1 MKTFRFLYT
10 QWLKTKEAG
19 WVFVEELR
27 RVFRDPGVLVIFL
40 LAGIA
45 YPILYNCI
53 YWKDNVENVP
63 VAVVD
68 LSCSPE
74 SRAFLHKWNACPD
87 ITIAYSCTSM
97 QEAETLMRD
106 QKVHGIIYFPSDYA
120 AALNSG
126 LEQAHISL
134 YCDMSSFLY
143 MKAVYLSCNQVML
156 EGMRNVQIDRYEAM
170 GYNTEFAWSLVQ
182 DAPYTETALFCPS
195 GGYASFLIPA
205 VLMLILHQT
214 LFFGICMLGGTAR
227 DENRQLF
234 LLPGTR
240 RSASV
245 FRITLGRSMAY
256 FVIYMALGAIDLLLI
271 PRLFGLPHIGNPID
285 VMKFYVPFLLATI
298 YFSMSVS
305 IFIRNRESG
314 MVLLISSTLIFLF
327 LAGVSWP
334 QQMLPRAWRYFSY
347 LFPYTW
353 GAHGF
358 IHINSMGATLEQTS
372 KEYISLWI
380 LTAGYFVVNCVLL
393 FVLGHIHDRKAQEG
407 TLEMEEIDS
416 ESALSAAEIHSA
428 DDVLL
433 SESETAESAMA
444 NAQ

>member
-1 MKTFRFLYT
+1 MIYRFFYT
-10 QWLKTKEAG
+10 QWLKVKEASF
-19 WVFVEELR
+19 VFVDELR
-27 RVFRDPGVLVIFL
+27 RIFHDPGVLVIFI

-68 LSCSPE
+68 MSASQE
-74 SRAFLHKWNACPD
+74 SREFLHKWNACPD

-97 QEAETLMRD
+97 QEAEILMRD

-120 AALNSG
+120 AAINSG

-143 MKAVYLSCNQVML
+143 MKAIYLSCNQVML
-156 EGMRNVQIDRYEAM
+156 ESMRNIQIDRYEAM
-170 GYNTEFAWSLVQ
+170 GYNEEFAWSLVQ
-182 DAPYTETALFCPS
+182 DAPYTETALFCPT

-227 DENRQLF
+227 EENRQLF
-234 LLPGTR
+234 LLPGAR

-245 FRITLGRSMAY
+245 LRITLGRSMAY
-256 FVIYMALGAIDLLLI
+256 FLIYLALGAIDLLLI
-271 PRLFGLPHIGNPID
+271 PRLFSLPHIGNPID
-285 VMKFYVPFLLATI
+285 IMKFYVPFLLATI
-298 YFSMSVS
+298 YFSMCVSV
-305 IFIRNRESG
+305 FVRNRESG
-314 MVLLISSTLIFLF
+314 MVLLISTSLIFLF
-327 LAGVSWP
+327 IAGVSWP
-334 QQMLPRAWRYFSY
+334 QQMLPRAWRILSYF
-347 LFPYTW
+347 FPYTW

-358 IHINSMGATLEQTS
+358 IHINSMGATLAQTS

-380 LTAGYFVVNCVLL
+380 LAGGYFLLNCILL
-393 FVLGHIHDRKAQEG
+393 FVLGRIHDYRLAKG
-407 TLEMEEIDS
+407 TLELEEVDPVSQVSKEEIQ
-416 ESALSAAEIHSA
+416 SAE
-428 DDVLL
+428 
-433 SESETAESAMA
+433 E
-444 NAQ
+444 